1 MSDMSDP
8 NDDINQDSTG
18 LVFGPDGNLYINS
31 HKTDSVLRF
40 NGKTGAPMGVFAS
53 GPELQ
58 QPSGLV
64 FGPDG
69 NLYVASH
76 GPNPVLRYDG
86 STGTLIDIFVPTGAG
101 QIRNP
106 TALKFGRDG
115 NLYVDS
121 RGNSRVL
128 RFDRKGGFSGTLVPQ
143 GTGGLNAP
151 NSILFR

>member
-1 MSDMSDP
+1 
-8 NDDINQDSTG
+8 
-18 LVFGPDGNLYINS
+18 
-31 HKTDSVLRF
+31 VLRF
-40 NGKTGAPMGVFAS
+40 DGKTGTPLGVFAA

-86 STGTLIDIFVPTGAG
+86 VTGHFIDIFVAPGAG
-101 QIRNP
+101 SIRNP

-128 RFDRKGGFSGTLVPQ
+128 RFDSTGAFMDTFVPQ

-151 NSILFR
+151 NSILLR